1 MALLSIPYG
10 KGYIEKEVDFIF
22 EKVNISEEKLP
33 HTNEQEVL
41 RALNEPIGKSLEGF
55 EKAEKVCIV
64 TSDATRPVPNELLIP
79 ALAAKLNEIGIK
91 DEQITIMIGTGLH
104 RVCDHP
110 EMEEILGKE
119 ITDRFRVVSH
129 DAFDPSKLI
138 NLGTTSKGT
147 PIHINKEYYESDLK
161 ISLGVI
167 DPHQFA
173 GFSGGAKGVSIGM
186 AGVDLVN
193 TNHFMLTKPGAS
205 LGILEGNPLREDIDE
220 IGRVAKLDLIF
231 NVVLNSKKE
240 IVKAV
245 FGDVFLAHKVGVEAA
260 KTALQVAIDKEADVV
275 IASAGGYPKDI
286 NMYQAQK
293 ALLHS
298 ALAVKEGG
306 TVILCAECVEGIG
319 SNLFVETMNLGDTPE
334 KVLEEFAKLPFRVGA
349 HKAFLWAQSLS
360 KAEVIIVSDGISE
373 DEAKILQVKK
383 AKDIDEALEMAKA
396 KISTGL
402 VYSMPKAG
410 STIPMLAE

>member
-1 MALLSIPYG
+1 MSLLSIPYG
-10 KGYIEKEVDFIF
+10 KSYIEKEVEFPF
-22 EKVNISEEKLP
+22 EKINISEDKLP
-33 HTNEQEVL
+33 HTNEEEIL

-79 ALAAKLNEIGIK
+79 PLVKKLNEIGIK

-119 ITDRFRVVSH
+119 ITDRFNVVSH

-138 NLGTTSKGT
+138 DLGVTSKGT

-186 AGVDLVN
+186 AGVELVN
-193 TNHFMLTKPGAS
+193 TNHFMLTKPGSS

-220 IGRVAKLDLIF
+220 IGKVAKLDLIF
-231 NVVLNSKKE
+231 NVILNSKKE
-240 IVKAV
+240 VVKAV

-260 KTALQVAIDKEADVV
+260 KNALQVAIDKEADVV

-298 ALAVKEGG
+298 ALAVKERGII
-306 TVILCAECVEGIG
+306 ILCAECVEGIG
-319 SNLFVETMNLGDTPE
+319 SNLFVDTMNLGDTPE

-360 KAEVIIVSDGISE
+360 KADVIIISDGISE

-383 AKDIDEALEMAKA
+383 AKDIDEALEMAKD

-410 STIPMLAE
+410 STIPMVK

>member
-10 KGYIEKEVDFIF
+10 KGYIEKEVDFPF
-22 EKVNISEEKLP
+22 KKLNISEEKLP
-33 HTNEQEVL
+33 FTNEEEIL

-55 EKAEKVCIV
+55 ESKGKVCIV

-79 ALAAKLNEIGIK
+79 PLVEKLNAMGIK

-104 RVCDHP
+104 RVCGES
-110 EMEEILGKE
+110 EMPEILGEEVSK
-119 ITDRFRVVSH
+119 RFKVVSH

-138 NLGTTSKGT
+138 DLGTTSRGT
-147 PIHINKEYYESDLK
+147 PIHINKEYFESDLK

-173 GFSGGAKGVSIGM
+173 GFSGGVKGVSIGM

-193 TNHFMLTKPGAS
+193 TNHAMLTKPGAS
-205 LGILEGNPLREDIDE
+205 LGVIEGNPLRADIDE
-220 IGRVAKLDLIF
+220 IGRIVELDFIF

-240 IVKAV
+240 VVKAV

-260 KTALQVAIDKEADVV
+260 KSALQVSINQEADVV

-298 ALAVKEGG
+298 ALAVKKGG
-306 TVILCAECVEGIG
+306 TIILCAECVEGIG
-319 SNLFVETMNLGDTPE
+319 SDLFVETMNLGDTPE

-360 KAEVIIVSDGISE
+360 KAEVIIVSDGITE
-373 DEAKILQVKK
+373 EEAKTLQVKK
-383 AKDIDEALEMAKA
+383 AKDLTQALEMAKE
-396 KISTGL
+396 KISGGL

-410 STIPMLAE
+410 STIPMVI

>member
-110 EMEEILGKE
+110 EMEEILGKK

-138 NLGTTSKGT
+138 DLGTTSKGT

>member
-10 KGYIEKEVDFIF
+10 KGYIEKEVDFPF
-22 EKVNISEEKLP
+22 EKLNISDEKLP
-33 HTNEQEVL
+33 FTNEEEIL

-64 TSDATRPVPNELLIP
+64 TSDATRPVPNNLLIP
-79 ALAAKLNEIGIK
+79 PLVQKLNEMGIK

-104 RVCDHP
+104 RVCEDS
-110 EMEEILGKE
+110 EMPEILGEEVAK
-119 ITDRFRVVSH
+119 RFKTVSH

-138 NLGTTSKGT
+138 DLGKTKRGT
-147 PIHINKEYYESDLK
+147 PIHINREFFESDLK

-173 GFSGGAKGVSIGM
+173 GFSGGSKGASIGM
-186 AGVDLVN
+186 AGVELVN
-193 TNHFMLTKPGAS
+193 ANHFMLTNPEAC
-205 LGILEGNPLREDIDE
+205 LGNLEGNPLREDIDE
-220 IGRVAKLDLIF
+220 IGRVIELDLIF
-231 NVVLNSKKE
+231 NVILNSKKE
-240 IVKAV
+240 VVKAV

-260 KTALQVAIDKEADVV
+260 KDALQVAIKKPADVV
-275 IASAGGYPKDI
+275 IAGAGGYPKDI

-306 TVILCAECVEGIG
+306 TIILCAECVEGIG
-319 SNLFVETMNLGDTPE
+319 SDLFVETMKLGDTPE

-360 KAEVIIVSDGISE
+360 KAKVIIVSGGITE

-383 AKDIDEALEMAKA
+383 AKDISEALEMVKDEI
-396 KISTGL
+396 KDGL

-410 STIPMLAE
+410 STIPMVK

>member
-10 KGYIEKEVDFIF
+10 KGYIEKEVDFPF
-22 EKVNISEEKLP
+22 EKLNISEEKLP
-33 HTNEQEVL
+33 FTNEEEII

-55 EKAEKVCIV
+55 ETAGKVCIV

-79 ALAAKLNEIGIK
+79 PLVEKLNAMGIK

-104 RVCDHP
+104 RVADES
-110 EMEEILGKE
+110 EMPEILGEEVSK
-119 ITDRFRVVSH
+119 RFKVVSH

-138 NLGTTSKGT
+138 DLGITSRGT
-147 PIHINKEYYESDLK
+147 PIHINREYFESDLK

-173 GFSGGAKGVSIGM
+173 GFSGGVKGVSIGM

-193 TNHFMLTKPGAS
+193 ANHAMLTNPNAC
-205 LGILEGNPLREDIDE
+205 LGVIEGNPLRADIDE
-220 IGRVAKLDLIF
+220 IGRVVELDFIF

-240 IVKAV
+240 VVKAV

-260 KTALQVAIDKEADVV
+260 KSALQVSINQEADVV

-298 ALAVKEGG
+298 ALAVKAGG
-306 TVILCAECVEGIG
+306 TIILCAECVEGIG
-319 SNLFVETMNLGDTPE
+319 SDLFVETMNLGDTPE

-373 DEAKILQVKK
+373 EEAKILQVKK
-383 AKDIDEALEMAKA
+383 AKDLTEALEMAKE
-396 KISTGL
+396 KISGGL

-410 STIPMLAE
+410 STIPMVK